1 MKDVRISN
9 SGTGR
14 LFKSGLLESLTRTNF
29 LFPVIFYYAAAA
41 GCLLYA
47 LLRLEHDSWYNWI
60 LLPCG
65 MLTFTLVEYLLHRF
79 VFHFRAETPKEQKL
93 KYTIHGVHHAFPKD
107 KDRLVM
113 PPIISVG
120 VALLFWIFF
129 YTLTGE
135 FVWYLFSG
143 FLAGYS
149 TYLIIH
155 YSVHRYRPPRNFLKI
170 LWRHHSLHHYYSDD
184 VAFSVSFPL
193 WDWIF
198 GTMPSLKGKGPSK
211 ESGMLP
217 DR

>member
-9 SGTGR
+9 TGTDR
-14 LFKSGLLESLTRTNF
+14 LFKSGLLERLTRTNF
-29 LFPVIFYYAAAA
+29 LFPVIFYYAASA

-47 LLRLEHDSWYNWI
+47 VIQSENNSWYNLL

-65 MLTFTLVEYLLHRF
+65 MLAFTLVEYLLHRF

-129 YTLTGE
+129 YALTGE

-155 YSVHRYRPPRNFLKI
+155 YSVHRHRPPKNFLKV

-198 GTMPSLKGKGPSK
+198 GTMPSQKGKGSSK

-217 DR
+217 DH

>member
-184 VAFSVSFPL
+184 VAFSVSFPF

-198 GTMPSLKGKGPSK
+198 GTMPSLKGKGQSK

>member
-79 VFHFRAETPKEQKL
+79 VFHFKAETPKEQKL

-129 YTLTGE
+129 YTMTGE

-198 GTMPSLKGKGPSK
+198 GTMPSLKGKGQSK

>member
-29 LFPVIFYYAAAA
+29 LFPVIFYYAAAV